1 MCGDERRKGK
11 EELGRGKEGGKKGGR
26 GKDRRE
32 GRKEVEGWIGEREG
46 GKEEGRGEV
55 EMQAVSYK
63 IPQG

>member
-32 GRKEVEGWIGEREG
+32 GRIGGREGW
-46 GKEEGRGEV
+46 KEEGRGEV
-55 EMQAVSYK
+55 EMLAVSYK